1 MNYYMYLIDILKD
14 VLKVVDYL
22 EVGMPHHKRSYFGGG
37 GIESEHLHRRQD
49 RYWNSSMRSTCSSK
63 KGIQTWLCLSLDSSV
78 PLKYMSNHYRLQ
90 VQYHSFPWIQGK
102 VFFSCSFHIHH
113 ILMLIVPKVVD
124 WPEENC
130 GNWKKLTK
138 TKTEWDVTLISKG
151 IWSEK

>member
-1 MNYYMYLIDILKD
+1 MNYYVYLIDILKMSWKS
-14 VLKVVDYL
+14 LITW
-22 EVGMPHHKRSYFGGG
+22 RSDCHITKDHTLGGG

-49 RYWNSSMRSTCSSK
+49 RYWKSSMRLTCSSK